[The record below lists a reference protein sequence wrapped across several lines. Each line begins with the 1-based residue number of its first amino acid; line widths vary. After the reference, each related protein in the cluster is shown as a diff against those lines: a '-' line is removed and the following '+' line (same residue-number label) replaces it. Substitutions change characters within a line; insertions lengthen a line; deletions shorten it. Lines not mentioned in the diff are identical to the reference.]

1 MATITTRTRADGTVG
16 YTVQIRIA
24 RDEFKHTE
32 AQTFGRKPTAEC
44 GQPNARQ
51 SWPSRVRWNAQR
63 PRPLLS
69 VP

>member
-32 AQTFGRKPTAEC
+32 AQTFGRKPTAEMWSTKREAE
-44 GQPNARQ
+44 PAK
-51 SWPSRVRWNAQR
+51 P
-63 PRPLLS
+63 
-69 VP
+69 